1 MTGKKQKKSYS
12 SMTSDRN
19 SWNCLSSEGAICE
32 QCLALRCCGTCK
44 LQYLEAHF
52 KKKWTIYII
61 YVYILSISSRGKAI
75 AFLACKVPG
84 CNNAWRAKLYHV
96 ENQLVANHAIL
107 HLWLSPEVFFNN
119 SVRFFYHTI
128 RISEIENIE
137 QHDGHD
143 QNKGLLSYR
152 HPTTRLWSLILAAP
166 IPHLLWYKSAMLPLD
181 ISWNPY
187 SMIQSR

>member
-1 MTGKKQKKSYS
+1 
-12 SMTSDRN
+12 MTSDRN

-32 QCLALRCCGTCK
+32 QCLALRHCGTCK

-52 KKKWTIYII
+52 RKKQRKKQRKKWKKCIFR
-61 YVYILSISSRGKAI
+61 LSNSSWGKAI

-96 ENQLVANHAIL
+96 ENQLVANHAHARVVITSSFL
-107 HLWLSPEVFFNN
+107 QY

-137 QHDGHD
+137 QHDGHG

-152 HPTTRLWSLILAAP
+152 HPTTRCWSLIVAAP
-166 IPHLLWYKSAMLPLD
+166 IPHLLWYKSAMLSLD
-181 ISWNPY
+181 ISRNPY
-187 SMIQSR
+187 STWFNRDKSG